1 MKRIAA
7 TYGDAAIRTEPN
19 PPAVELDFSD
29 PNVRRPISDDAL
41 NALDPLVEVAREV
54 RLDSQPVTDRAIEHL
69 ERFGELR
76 ILSLAGT
83 DVSDAGT
90 KRILGFKS
98 LAEINLSDTLVTE
111 SAVAALAA
119 DRGKKLPLHVVRNGP
134 IDRLRSAGVTIAG
147 KNDATLGRNGFVA
160 TVPRADQFQKVVPL
174 LTEAPRLVGLV
185 LTKSDVSDELVTENL
200 VRQLRFLQAMDLRG
214 TIVSPEQ
221 VALLHKQFPRL
232 TLQWDPPLTQL
243 RLVGSVKDEEGGVS
257 IDLAGKKI
265 DGRSWVLLTQVEK
278 LKSLNLSGV
287 PIDDLAFERLVQ
299 LKSLKQLTLEG
310 TGLAGERIVELCR
323 RNPLSCDARRS
334 KERRRARQNP
344 APHDPRRIARP

>member
-1 MKRIAA
+1 M
-7 TYGDAAIRTEPN
+7 
-19 PPAVELDFSD
+19 
-29 PNVRRPISDDAL
+29 
-41 NALDPLVEVAREV
+41 
-54 RLDSQPVTDRAIEHL
+54 
-69 ERFGELR
+69 
-76 ILSLAGT
+76 
-83 DVSDAGT
+83 
-90 KRILGFKS
+90 
-98 LAEINLSDTLVTE
+98 
-111 SAVAALAA
+111 
-119 DRGKKLPLHVVRNGP
+119 
-134 IDRLRSAGVTIAG
+134 
-147 KNDATLGRNGFVA
+147 
-160 TVPRADQFQKVVPL
+160 PL

-323 RNPLSCDARRS
+323 RIPSLVTLDVQTAPSRTTKPCSARS
-334 KERRRARQNP
+334 SPNCEAMIGPKGPFARA
-344 APHDPRRIARP
+344 PR